1 MVKVVITG
9 AKGQLGQELVKV
21 FDDEHEVTGI
31 YKDDLDITA
40 ADKVKNFISSIK
52 PDLVI
57 HCAAMTNVD
66 GCEEDPDM
74 AYKVNAFGTQ
84 NIAVACQ
91 KAEAEMVYVSTDF
104 VFAGDKDEPY
114 IEFDETG
121 PLSIYGRSKLAGE
134 NYVRNLLNRYYIVR
148 TAWLYGE
155 GHNFVRTMLRLAEEK
170 EYLEVVN
177 DQVGTPTC
185 AKDLA
190 IAISKLVETGLYGT
204 YHASNNGSCSWY
216 EFARKIFE
224 LKGIDIEVKPIT
236 SDKLGRPARRPAY
249 SVMHNFALESQ
260 GIYVMRDWEE
270 ALEEYLGKE

>member
-1 MVKVVITG
+1 MKVVITG
-9 AKGQLGQELVKV
+9 AKGQLGQELIKV
-21 FDDEHEVTGI
+21 LDNEHEVTGI
-31 YKDDLDITA
+31 DIDDLDITA
-40 ADKVKNFISSIK
+40 ADKVKDFISSIK

-66 GCEEDPDM
+66 KCEEDPDM

-91 KAEAEMVYVSTDF
+91 KVNAEMVYVSTDF
-104 VFAGDKDEPY
+104 VFAGDKCEPY

-170 EYLEVVN
+170 EYLEVVD
-177 DQVGTPTC
+177 DQVGTPTY

-190 IAISKLVETGLYGT
+190 IAISKLVGTGLYGT

-216 EFARKIFE
+216 EFARKIFK
-224 LKGIDIEVKPIT
+224 LKGIDIKVKPIT
-236 SDKLGRPARRPAY
+236 SDNLGRPAKRPAY
-249 SVMHNFALESQ
+249 SVMRNFAFESQ

-270 ALEEYLGKE
+270 ALEEYLEKE

>member
-1 MVKVVITG
+1 MKVVITG

-40 ADKVKNFISSIK
+40 AGKVKDFISSIK

-66 GCEEDPDM
+66 GCEGDPDM

-91 KAEAEMVYVSTDF
+91 KVDTEMVYVSTDF

-121 PLSIYGRSKLAGE
+121 PLSVYGKSKLAGE

-170 EYLEVVN
+170 EYLEVVD

-185 AKDLA
+185 AKELA
-190 IAISKLVETGLYGT
+190 IAISKLVGTDLYGT

-249 SVMHNFALESQ
+249 SVMRNFALESQ

-270 ALEEYLGKE
+270 ALEEYLEKG

>member
-21 FDDEHEVTGI
+21 LDNEHEVTRI

-40 ADKVKNFISSIK
+40 AGKVKDFISSIK

-66 GCEEDPDM
+66 GCEGDPDM

-84 NIAVACQ
+84 NIAMACQ
-91 KAEAEMVYVSTDF
+91 KVDAEMVYVSTDF

-121 PLSIYGRSKLAGE
+121 PLSVYGKSKLAGE
-134 NYVRNLLNRYYIVR
+134 NYVRNLLSKYFIVR

-170 EYLEVVN
+170 EYLEVVD

-190 IAISKLVETGLYGT
+190 IAISKLVWTDLYGT

-236 SDKLGRPARRPAY
+236 SDKLGSPARRPAY
-249 SVMHNFALESQ
+249 SVMRNFALESQ

-270 ALEEYLGKE
+270 ALEEYLEKG